1 MSFFQYHVPLKEVKY
16 LHDTNNGYARDQ
28 AMIAIIEEDFDPG
41 VYIDAARVRES
52 GGIVTFTGIVRDDGI
67 TSMELESYKEV
78 ALQELATIRDEA
90 MARYEINS
98 LDIIHRTGKLA
109 IGDHIVLIVVGAA
122 HRKSAFRACEF
133 VIDRIKE
140 SVPIWKKEQT
150 PEGSRWVPGE
160 HNHGSD

>member
-1 MSFFQYHVPLKEVKY
+1 
-16 LHDTNNGYARDQ
+16 
-28 AMIAIIEEDFDPG
+28 MIAITEDDFDPR
-41 VYIDAARVRES
+41 VYIDAARTRET

-67 TSMELESYKEV
+67 QSMELESYKEV
-78 ALQELATIRDEA
+78 ALQELSIIRDDA

-109 IGDHIVLIVVGAA
+109 IGDHIVLIVVGSS

-150 PEGSRWVPGE
+150 MEGSRWVPGE
-160 HNHGSD
+160 HGPGSS

>member
-1 MSFFQYHVPLKEVKY
+1 
-16 LHDTNNGYARDQ
+16 
-28 AMIAIIEEDFDPG
+28 MIAITEDDFDPG
-41 VYIDAARVRES
+41 VYIDAARTRET

-67 TSMELESYKEV
+67 QSMELESYKEV
-78 ALQELATIRDEA
+78 ALQELSIIRDDA

-109 IGDHIVLIVVGAA
+109 IGDHIVLIVVGSS

-150 PEGSRWVPGE
+150 VEGSRWVPGE
-160 HNHGSD
+160 NGPGSY

>member
-1 MSFFQYHVPLKEVKY
+1 
-16 LHDTNNGYARDQ
+16 
-28 AMIAIIEEDFDPG
+28 MIAITEDDFDPG
-41 VYIDAARVRES
+41 VYIDAARTRET

-67 TSMELESYKEV
+67 QSMELESYKEV
-78 ALQELATIRDEA
+78 ALQELSIIRDNA

-109 IGDHIVLIVVGAA
+109 IGDHIVLIVVGSS

-140 SVPIWKKEQT
+140 RVPIWKKEQT
-150 PEGSRWVPGE
+150 VEGSRWVPGE
-160 HNHGSD
+160 HGPGSS